1 MSKMSFWV
9 VALVLVVGATAPPV
23 LANGYSD
30 IRLELAGQPADI
42 FVTAG
47 VEQDIPLII
56 SYRMLDER
64 GKVSDPNY
72 GTWGLAAGTVASGV
86 TVKASSSGDGQSPP
100 KAAVYIGSALSYGDV
115 GQTSGITMH
124 ISKSAPTGLA
134 VIELYSFSDE
144 NESLTKLRF
153 IGVVNVYIQSGNSHP
168 PTAFR
173 MATTSANVSANSNWA
188 TIDSPY
194 TNGNPDAVVLVTHNW
209 GYPCGQVAKGNE
221 AVPAFT
227 RSIAAASSRAGFA
240 RQRLVPPGQL
250 ATNEAGHQHCLLA
263 PKLCLYNNHPLGVWY
278 TGSKWAVFN
287 QDGAPMPVGTSFN
300 VMVAGDRE
308 EGGQIHLATSS
319 DTVRETVYVY
329 QEALN
334 ANPNALLFVTP
345 SLTPPYPGYGGSL
358 NHNLVV
364 SYNGSKRWTDPSSG
378 VSWPGMND
386 IMMMDGASVP
396 NGAAFNTKAI
406 GSGDDSTAF
415 VHVVATSN
423 MPNTMSNYSWITP
436 AITDP
441 NAVIIVTPRA
451 DTGAL
456 WMNHPIGV
464 WYNGSRWAI
473 FNEDISSMHVGNAY
487 NVLVPR
493 PPEVH

>member
-1 MSKMSFWV
+1 MTKTSFRAASL
-9 VALVLVVGATAPPV
+9 ALVLASATASPA
-23 LANGYSD
+23 LASGYATD
-30 IRLELAGQPADI
+30 RIELAGQPADI

-47 VEQDIPLII
+47 VAQDIPL
-56 SYRMLDER
+56 SVLYRVMQRPD
-64 GKVSDPNY
+64 GSAWPPGY
-72 GTWGLAAGTVASGV
+72 GTWGIAAGTVASGV
-86 TVKASSSGDGQSPP
+86 TVHGTSGQPTFTSPP
-100 KAAVYIGSALSYGDV
+100 NTAVYIGSDFGSPGVDTTRF
-115 GQTSGITMH
+115 GTIH

-134 VIELYSFSDE
+134 VVELYSFSDE
-144 NESLTKLRF
+144 AETTLRF
-153 IGVVNVYIQSGNSHP
+153 IGAVNLYIQSGNSHP

-173 MATTSANVSANSNWA
+173 MATTSANVSSNWA

-209 GYPCGQVAKGNE
+209 GYPCGQVAKGND
-221 AVPAFT
+221 AVPALT
-227 RSIAAASSRAGFA
+227 RSIAAASPRAGFA
-240 RQRLVPPGQL
+240 RQRLIPSASL
-250 ATNEAGHQHCLLA
+250 ARRETGNEYCLIR
-263 PKLCLYNNHPLGVWY
+263 KSGCLYNNHPFGVWY

-308 EGGQIHLATSS
+308 EGGQIHLATSLN
-319 DTVRETVYVY
+319 TVRETVYVD

-358 NHNLVV
+358 NHNLAV
-364 SYNGSKRWTDPSSG
+364 SYNGSKRWTDPFDG
-378 VSWPGMND
+378 FSWPGMNG

-406 GSGDDSTAF
+406 GSGDDRTAF

-423 MPNTMSNYSWITP
+423 MPSTTSNYSWITP

-451 DTGAL
+451 DTGAQ
-456 WMNHPIGV
+456 WMNHPLGV
-464 WYNGSRWAI
+464 WYDGSRWAI
-473 FNEDISSMHVGNAY
+473 FNEDIASMHVGNAY

>member
-9 VALVLVVGATAPPV
+9 AALVLMVGATATPA
-23 LANGYSD
+23 LANGYSY

-47 VEQDIPLII
+47 VEQDIPLSIP
-56 SYRMLDER
+56 YRMLTFT
-64 GKVSDPNY
+64 GPTNY
-72 GTWGLAAGTVASGV
+72 GSWGIAAGTVASGV
-86 TVKASSSGDGQSPP
+86 TVSADDGHSPP
-100 KAAVYIGSALSYGDV
+100 KAAVYIGSAFNPGTV
-115 GQTSGITMH
+115 GHAEFGTVH

-134 VIELYSFSDE
+134 VVELYSFSDE
-144 NESLTKLRF
+144 AKSLTKLRF
-153 IGVVNVYIQSGNSHP
+153 IGVVNIYIQSGSSHP

-173 MATTSANVSANSNWA
+173 MTTTSANVSSNWA

-194 TNGNPDAVVLVTHNW
+194 TNWNPDAVVLVTHNW
-209 GYPCGQVAKGNE
+209 GYPCAQVAKGDE
-221 AVPAFT
+221 AVPTLT
-227 RSIAAASSRAGFA
+227 RSIAAASPRAGPA
-240 RQRLVPPGQL
+240 NQRLVLAGQP
-250 ATNEAGHQHCLLA
+250 ATSKAGQECFLGRR
-263 PKLCLYNNHPLGVWY
+263 PCLYNNHPLGVWY

-287 QDGAPMPVGTSFN
+287 QDGAPMPVGTAFN

-319 DTVRETVYVY
+319 NTVRETVYVN

-345 SLTPPYPGYGGSL
+345 SLNPPYPGYGGSL
-358 NHNLVV
+358 NHNVAV
-364 SYNGSKRWTDPSSG
+364 SYNGSKRWTNTFDGFSY
-378 VSWPGMND
+378 PGMND
-386 IMMMDGASVP
+386 IMMLDGASVP

-415 VHVVATSN
+415 LHVVAASN
-423 MPNTMSNYSWITP
+423 MPSTTSNYSWITP
-436 AITDP
+436 PITDP

-456 WMNHPIGV
+456 WMNHAIGV
-464 WYNGSRWAI
+464 WYDGSRWAI
-473 FNEDISSMHVGNAY
+473 FNEDIAPMHVGNAY